1 MIIVPKNQ
9 EPVYSSLNDKELV
22 TDPNKELVT
31 ELDILREEMGGLII
45 QIRAFIKDNR
55 AGKYGYLS
63 RGEII
68 DILEEII
75 NG

>member
-1 MIIVPKNQ
+1 VIIYPKNQ
-9 EPVYSSLNDKELV
+9 EVDSSLPADKGLVADPNEELV
-22 TDPNKELVT
+22 AEVS
-31 ELDILREEMGGLII
+31 ILREELGGLIT

-68 DILEEII
+68 DILEEIV

>member
-1 MIIVPKNQ
+1 MIVVPKNQ

-22 TDPNKELVT
+22 G